1 MHSSLSGHG
10 REIFSGDVFSFHE
23 LLDDSQP
30 RLVKAEVGSS
40 SLVVVLVSLEFLFS
54 ESVFDE
60 LDGHLETGSLRARV
74 DFFSVDLG
82 LDDQVLNESDP
93 FLPFVAGA
101 SLSVAAMTSRSSA
114 VVSGEC
120 FLHVDV
126 IATHVEGVVLFVVV
140 VSDSVHV

>member
-10 REIFSGDVFSFHE
+10 REIFSSDVFSFHE

-40 SLVVVLVSLEFLFS
+40 SHVLVSVEFLFS

-60 LDGHLETGSLRARV
+60 LDGHLETGSLSVGV
-74 DFFSVDLG
+74 DFLGVDLG
-82 LDDQVLNESDP
+82 LEDQVLNESNP
-93 FLPFVAGA
+93 FLSFVAGA
-101 SLSVAAMTSRSSA
+101 SLSVAARTSKSSA
-114 VVSGEC
+114 VVVSGEC

-126 IATHVEGVVLFVVV
+126 VANHVEGVVLFVVV

>member
-40 SLVVVLVSLEFLFS
+40 SLVLVSLEFLFS

-60 LDGHLETGSLRARV
+60 LDGHLETGSLSVGV

-93 FLPFVAGA
+93 FLAFVAGA

>member
-1 MHSSLSGHG
+1 
-10 REIFSGDVFSFHE
+10 
-23 LLDDSQP
+23 
-30 RLVKAEVGSS
+30 
-40 SLVVVLVSLEFLFS
+40 VSLEFLFS

-60 LDGHLETGSLRARV
+60 LDGHLETSSLGVGV

-82 LDDQVLNESDP
+82 FDDQVLNESDP
-93 FLPFVAGA
+93 FLAFAVGA

-120 FLHVDV
+120 FLHADF
-126 IATHVEGVVLFVVV
+126 IAAHVEGVVLFVVV